1 MNATTMMLYT
11 GSSFSPNS
19 ALKFDWPKKY
29 QPMIV
34 ENAKK
39 NMHTA
44 MKIGPKPPNA
54 WLKAAWVSDVPVM
67 PCGIRPDVISTRPVS
82 VSTTNVST
90 NTPRIATAPWSCGH
104 STLAS
109 AWAWGVEPR
118 PASLENR
125 PRATPKRMDC
135 CTVTPAMPP
144 AMACGSNASTNT
156 CASAPGSALALM
168 TKMTM
173 QPRM

>member
-1 MNATTMMLYT
+1 
-11 GSSFSPNS
+11 
-19 ALKFDWPKKY
+19 
-29 QPMIV
+29 
-34 ENAKK
+34 
-39 NMHTA
+39 MHTA

-54 WLKAAWVSDVPVM
+54 WLKAAWVSAVPVM

-90 NTPRIATAPWSCGH
+90 NTPKDRH
-104 STLAS
+104 SALVLRTLDLGPARGAVGPS
-109 AWAWGVEPR
+109 SQR

-135 CTVTPAMPP
+135 CTVTPTMPP

-168 TKMTM
+168 TRMTM